1 MIVPI
6 IIGQINDAH
15 AMVNNAAAAH
25 SASVA
30 DTLFI
35 DYRPAMLFFAAEGAV
50 SCMMALF
57 MRKAAR

>member
-15 AMVNNAAAAH
+15 TIVNNAVAAH
-25 SASVA
+25 SASVIDA
-30 DTLFI
+30 QFI